1 MAARRTE
8 YRFHGIKM
16 LTTSHPAIR
25 RIKRTDVHPSLHG
38 NKLWKSSFLLMD
50 YLKKHPPEH
59 VGRVMDAGCGWGTS
73 GIFCAKHFRS
83 EVTSVDA
90 DDNVFPYLLANAD
103 ANGVSVQP
111 LQSRFEKITTRQL
124 QGLDLLI
131 AADICFWDELVNP
144 VFNLVKRAV
153 NAGVKK
159 IVIADP
165 ERSTF
170 FDMAHRCEDTFC
182 AEILEWK
189 TRRPVQARGAL
200 MIIENA

>member
-1 MAARRTE
+1 MTARRTE

-25 RIKRTDVHPSLHG
+25 RIKRTDAHPSLHG

-59 VGRVMDAGCGWGTS
+59 VARVMDAGCGWGTS

-90 DDNVFPYLLANAD
+90 DGNVFPYLLANAE
-103 ANGVSVQP
+103 ANGVNIDTR
-111 LQSRFEKITTRQL
+111 QSRFEKITTEQL

-165 ERSTF
+165 ERPTF
-170 FDMAHRCEDTFC
+170 FDMAGRCEDKFC
-182 AEILEWK
+182 AEIFEWK
-189 TRRPVQARGAL
+189 TRQPVQARGAL
-200 MIIENA
+200 MVIENA